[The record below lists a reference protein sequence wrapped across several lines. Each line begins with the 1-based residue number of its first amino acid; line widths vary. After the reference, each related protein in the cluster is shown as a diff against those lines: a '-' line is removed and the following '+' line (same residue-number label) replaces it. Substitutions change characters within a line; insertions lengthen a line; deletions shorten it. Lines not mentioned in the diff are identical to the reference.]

1 MCQFER
7 SREPKNKILKLAII
21 KYLYVYI
28 LKCNDGTYYTG
39 VTNNIEKRLIQHNE
53 GIDEESYTFSRRP
66 VQLAYCELF
75 TNYNLAI
82 EWETRIKKWSS
93 KKKDALINSDW
104 KKLVEESKCK
114 NETSHENPSRL
125 RSK

>member
-1 MCQFER
+1 M
-7 SREPKNKILKLAII
+7 AII

>member
-1 MCQFER
+1 M
-7 SREPKNKILKLAII
+7 AII

-39 VTNNIEKRLIQHNE
+39 VTNNIEKRLVQHNE
-53 GIDEESYTFSRRP
+53 GIDKEFYTFSRRP

-93 KKKDALINSDW
+93 KKKEALVNSDW
-104 KKLVEESKCK
+104 KKLVEESKCR
-114 NETSHENPSRL
+114 NETSHENASRL

>member
-1 MCQFER
+1 
-7 SREPKNKILKLAII
+7 LAII

-28 LKCNDGTYYTG
+28 LKCKDGTYYTG

-93 KKKDALINSDW
+93 KKKEALINSDW